1 MISTNTKKPARRAAR
16 ISRRSCMLALAVL
29 AVDIPAK
36 GLIITPTYQASVT
49 GLSDASQIE
58 TAVAYAIQQLESVL
72 SAPVTIDIDIAAN
85 TSGLGESRTTQFTGV
100 PYSTVR
106 SDLIA
111 SATTSVDTT
120 ADATLPVSNPTSGS
134 FDVATAEARAINLAN
149 NAGPDGTFTF
159 NSALTYT
166 FDPNNRAVS
175 SAFDFIGIAE
185 HEITEIMGRDSGL
198 GPTFVPYDLF
208 RFTAPGTRSLN
219 QTDSGVYFSI
229 DSGTTN
235 LKAFNTPAN
244 GGDLQDWL
252 DAEPDSFNN
261 STGSGV
267 EIDMSPVDVEA
278 MDILGYHAVTTARTL
293 NWDGSTNPITSS
305 HWLDGTQLVPAYL
318 NASLV
323 MATGG
328 ELFYQP
334 TPTDFGNVVFSTA
347 SVQGNSL
354 AISDG
359 IFILDNS
366 VGIPNHAYYVVV
378 DGGGSFAVSGT
389 TTYDAM
395 GNPLTSPSEIE
406 ILGGM
411 IVGDTKSQTATA
423 TFSGGITQIGVNT
436 PADPT
441 LYAGDFGT
449 GTITQS
455 GTAYVQTVNL
465 DIAAQSGST
474 GTYNLQGGE
483 FAPTWIYVAGNGSAG
498 GAITTGGKGTFNLTG
513 GTLAASGVFISSVG
527 TWSQSNGSA
536 FVTSLLLGAGAT
548 YTQSG
553 GSLIAGST
561 SNAAHI
567 AQTGGTSTLG
577 AVTGTGSISI
587 GNATGASAAMT
598 ATGLD
603 QSSVTINSTGSLK
616 IDGGSSNA
624 VNALTIN
631 GNGTLNLENFH
642 MLINYAGGADPA
654 ATIRG
659 YLTQGYNGGAWN
671 GIGINSSAAAANHNF
686 AIGYADGA
694 DGVVSGLT
702 SGQIEIKYTLY
713 GDANLDGVVSGDDFS
728 ILVAN
733 LGKSAAAWDK
743 GDFNYDGVV
752 SGDDFSLLVNN
763 LGKAANGAAIAL
775 PADDLAAIDAFAAAN
790 GLMADVPEPRT
801 LGLITIGTLG
811 MLVRR
816 RRTPRCANPN
826 A

>member
-1 MISTNTKKPARRAAR
+1 MNRIDSKKRAGRSAL
-16 ISRRSCMLALAVL
+16 ISRRSCVLALAVL
-29 AVDIPAK
+29 SVDVRAQ
-36 GLIITPTYQASVT
+36 GLVITPTYDASVN
-49 GLSDASQIE
+49 GLTDVASVKS
-58 TAVAYAIQQLESVL
+58 AVAYAIQQLESVL
-72 SAPVTIDIDIAAN
+72 SDPITISIDIVAN
-85 TSGLGESRTTQFTGV
+85 TSGLGESRTEQFTGI

-106 SDLIA
+106 SDLLG

-120 ADATLPVSNPTSGS
+120 AYASLPTTNPTSGT
-134 FDVATAEARAINLAN
+134 FDVATAEAKAIGLSTNSGN
-149 NAGPDGTFTF
+149 DGTFTF
-159 NSALTYT
+159 NSALAYT

-185 HEITEIMGRDSGL
+185 HEMTEIMGRGFGL

-208 RFTAPGTRSLN
+208 RYTALTTRSLN

-229 DSGTTN
+229 DGGTTN
-235 LKAFNTPAN
+235 LKAYNTPAN

-267 EIDMSPVDVEA
+267 EIDMSPVDIEA
-278 MDILGYHAVTTARTL
+278 MDVLGYHAITTARTL
-293 NWDGSTNPITSS
+293 NWDGSTNPITSA
-305 HWLDGTQLVPAYL
+305 HWLNGTQLDPAYL

-354 AISDG
+354 TISNG
-359 IFILDNS
+359 TFILDNS
-366 VGIPNHAYYVVV
+366 VGITNHAYYVVV
-378 DGGGSFAVSGT
+378 DGGGLFAVSGT

-395 GNPLTSPSEIE
+395 GNPLTSPSQIE
-406 ILGGM
+406 IQGGM

-436 PADPT
+436 PPDPS

-465 DIAAQSGST
+465 DVAAQSGST

-483 FAPTWIYVAGNGSAG
+483 FAPTWVYIAGNGSAG

-513 GTLAASGVFISSVG
+513 GTLAASGVFISTIG
-527 TWSQSNGSA
+527 TWSQSNGVA
-536 FVTSLLLGAGAT
+536 FITSLVLGAGAT

-553 GSLIAGST
+553 GTLIAGST

-567 AQTGGTSTLG
+567 IQTGGTSNLG
-577 AVTGTGSISI
+577 AVTGNGTLAI
-587 GNATGASAAMT
+587 GNASGVSAAMT
-598 ATGLD
+598 AGGLN
-603 QSSVTINSTGSLK
+603 QSTVTINSTGSLA
-616 IDGGSSNA
+616 IDGGTSNA
-624 VNALTIN
+624 LSSLTIN

-654 ATIRG
+654 TTIRG
-659 YLTQGYNGGAWN
+659 YLTSGYNGGAWTGK
-671 GIGINSSAAAANHNF
+671 GIDSSIAAVNHSF

-694 DGVVSGLT
+694 DGVVTGLSAT
-702 SGQIEIKYTLY
+702 QLEIKYTLY
-713 GDANLDGVVSGDDFS
+713 GDANLDGVVSGDDFT
-728 ILVAN
+728 ILVGN
-733 LGKSAAAWDK
+733 LGKSVTRWDQ

-752 SGDDFSLLVNN
+752 SGDDFTLLVGN
-763 LGKAANGAAIAL
+763 LGKAAAGADITL
-775 PADDLAAIDAFAAAN
+775 PASDLAAIDAFAAAN
-790 GLMADVPEPRT
+790 GLMADVPEPT
-801 LGLITIGTLG
+801 SMGLAV
-811 MLVRR
+811 LVGASALFLRR
-816 RRTPRCANPN
+816 RSITKA
-826 A
+826 